1 MSRRTPAQ
9 MAAET
14 GLSIDTLR
22 YYERIGLLDPVRRE
36 ASGHRSYSDAD
47 VRRVNFLKRVRAT
60 GMSIREMQHYVN
72 LFREGDGTITARRAM
87 LEAHRDVVQAQIAD
101 LHETLALLNTKISGY
116 KQQEAGQGDDT
127 LMIRDTANPT
137 ERKSS

>member
-36 ASGHRSYSDAD
+36 PSGHRSYGDAD

-72 LFREGDGTITARRAM
+72 LFRDGDGTITERREM
-87 LEAHRDVVQAQIAD
+87 LEAHREAVRAQINE
-101 LHETLALLNTKISGY
+101 LHETLTLLDTKISGY
-116 KQQEAGQGDDT
+116 KRQEAGEGDDS
-127 LMIRDTANPT
+127 LILRDSTPQQ
-137 ERKSS
+137 ERKTS